1 MTVNELLA
9 LTHTFAGTTSSQV
22 SDVLVLS
29 FLNLAYHEAEEK
41 IRNEVNE
48 DYFYDY
54 FTTDTVASQSE
65 YNFSTIA
72 PDNDSV
78 GILKV
83 LSVGIKYSADDEVYL
98 PVRVSGS

>member
-1 MTVNELLA
+1 MDVSSLLA

-29 FLNLAYHEAEEK
+29 FLNLAYHEAEEL
-41 IRNEVNE
+41 IRNEVQE

-54 FTTDTVASQSE
+54 FTCDTKLNQSE

-83 LSVGIKYSADDEVYL
+83 LSVGIKYSNDDETYL
-98 PVRVSGS
+98 PVRAS